1 MKIVNKIFNWYF
13 GRNALPYWCIILFDL
28 AACFFGGLFVMWLRH
43 PASEMMAN
51 WSTLLHTFLMFAL
64 FNLIGF
70 RAFHT
75 YSGIL
80 RYSQFIDLL
89 KVMYAQTLSLVLAL
103 AFNFAVCY
111 YALESTFY
119 AITGRM
125 TLVVYIGTL
134 SLLCMSRILIK
145 LLYESALVS
154 K

>member
-75 YSGIL
+75 Y
-80 RYSQFIDLL
+80 
-89 KVMYAQTLSLVLAL
+89 
-103 AFNFAVCY
+103 
-111 YALESTFY
+111 
-119 AITGRM
+119 
-125 TLVVYIGTL
+125 
-134 SLLCMSRILIK
+134 
-145 LLYESALVS
+145 
-154 K
+154 